1 MIKAAFKQAQIYHD
15 HFKGQLNSIMWLN
28 PMFTWKMV
36 ANLKYMAPSCIFKL
50 PKWDIWSETSTKH
63 TLKVLCLY

>member
-28 PMFTWKMV
+28 PMFTWRMV

-50 PKWDIWSETSTKH
+50 PNETFDQKH
-63 TLKVLCLY
+63 RPNIHWKYYACM

>member
-28 PMFTWKMV
+28 PMFTWRMV

-50 PKWDIWSETSTKH
+50 PN
-63 TLKVLCLY
+63 